1 MCQFLPLSSDPLNL
15 TGKVKG
21 WGTANTLTQTSTVSI
36 FCPKEGEQSGRR
48 EGGKFWRLTVCP
60 LGLQPH
66 CEHES
71 GQIFY
76 NAYHKGV
83 FATEKQAKSALAMAQ
98 LSQIIANDERFGKP
112 ITDEEWNN
120 KANLKFVIYRENSKI
135 KTGFLFDYYTFLA
148 FHTESQRDLFLEE
161 NEDLI
166 RQYFMLN

>member
-1 MCQFLPLSSDPLNL
+1 MDTKEIKIVPPEGYEVDKENSTLECIKFKKKEVIKFIDDLFRPIKGYSIDEYGNLSDIPYD
-15 TGKVKG
+15 GY
-21 WGTANTLTQTSTVSI
+21 
-36 FCPKEGEQSGRR
+36 
-48 EGGKFWRLTVCP
+48 
-60 LGLQPH
+60 
-66 CEHES
+66 
-71 GQIFY
+71 QIFY